1 MYQGKFEQ
9 KNRQITG
16 SGTPLQKC
24 SASTTR
30 HKSPRIGSIVFYTV
44 FFLCIFL
51 FYVATYWGLRE
62 LRGWLSRYEM
72 AQPSTKSNEVFDELF
87 ANPDWE
93 VLYDLAQTTAY
104 GSKDNF
110 VNLMKSVVGDSKLNY
125 METSTGLSEDKKY
138 VVRLEREKI
147 ATFTLVNHSHGAT
160 QADIPDWELGAI
172 AFSVKQESIS
182 YRIVNM
188 DGHTV
193 YVNGVP
199 LDDTST
205 IQISTTQ
212 SDAYL
217 PVGTKGTRICTQEV
231 TGLTSVPDVRI
242 VDEKGNATEVK
253 FDNDTRTFIEQTSV
267 NTINDSEWEI
277 ATNAIKTYA
286 LYMIKQASRADVTKF
301 FLTGSDAYKA
311 ITDTE
316 LGFVQSAASYNFTN
330 ETVTNYC
337 RYSDTLFSVRVSVT
351 LNQHRTNGSV
361 KESVI
366 DQSLFFEKQSSG
378 NWLCYAMTA
387 MDISKSTQQVR
398 LIFKNGDTILQS
410 DFYDAS
416 STQIQCP
423 VIPAP
428 EGKQFSGWMTEGKN
442 ENGDTVMNLVFQPDE
457 NGKATIPVGVSL
469 EPMTLYPFFEST
481 T

>member
-30 HKSPRIGSIVFYTV
+30 QKSPRIGSIVFYTV

-51 FYVATYWGLRE
+51 FYVATYLGLRE
-62 LRGWLSRYEM
+62 LHGWLSRYEM
-72 AQPSTKSNEVFDELF
+72 AQPSTKSNEVFEELF
-87 ANPDWE
+87 ADPDWDS
-93 VLYDLAQTTAY
+93 LYDLSQDTAY
-104 GSKDNF
+104 GCKDNF

-138 VVRLEREKI
+138 IVRLGRETI
-147 ATFTLVNHSHGAT
+147 ASFTLVNHSHGAT
-160 QADIPDWELGAI
+160 QTDIPDWELGAI
-172 AFSVKQESIS
+172 TFSVKQEAIS

-193 YVNGVP
+193 YANGVP
-199 LDDTST
+199 LDDNST

-212 SDAYL
+212 AEAYL
-217 PVGTKGTRICTQEV
+217 PVGTKGTRICTQEII
-231 TGLTSVPDVRI
+231 GLTSVPDVRI
-242 VDEKGNATEVK
+242 VDEKGSAMEVK
-253 FDNDTRTFIEQTSV
+253 FDNDTRTFIEQTQ
-267 NTINDSEWEI
+267 IHPIGDAERDI
-277 ATNAIKTYA
+277 AIKAIKTYA
-286 LYMIKQASRADVTKF
+286 LYMMKQASRADVTKY

-316 LGFVQSAASYNFTN
+316 LGFVQSAASYDFTN
-330 ETVTNYC
+330 ETVTNYFQ
-337 RYSDTLFSVRVSVT
+337 YSDTLFSVRVSVS
-351 LNQHRTNGSV
+351 LNQNRTNGSV

-387 MDISKSTQQVR
+387 VDVSKSTQQVR
-398 LIFKNGDTILQS
+398 LTFKNGDTILQS

-457 NGKATIPVGVSL
+457 NGKVTISVGVSL